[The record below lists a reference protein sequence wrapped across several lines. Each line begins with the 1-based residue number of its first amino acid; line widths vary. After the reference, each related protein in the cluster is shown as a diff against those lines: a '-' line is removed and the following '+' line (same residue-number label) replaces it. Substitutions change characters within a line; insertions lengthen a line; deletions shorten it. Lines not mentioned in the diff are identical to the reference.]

1 MRRRETVSS
10 MREMTSM
17 QCPMHS
23 VVPGRREAASP
34 GTITTCLSDQLTA
47 PEYGFRS
54 RAFGRPRND
63 RLRFVERDV
72 IYAANVT

>member
-47 PEYGFRS
+47 PEYGFRA